1 MALWYRQM
9 GKNCIPTRSMDAM
22 HLLSVTRLVD
32 WNQLHVICILY
43 SFSNVQT
50 CPKEH
55 GPSEIWVE
63 QERWFITMVPLVLKI
78 KHDRHKSQFFF
89 SLHLSSRRVETSHV
103 LVCITHRKYI
113 FLHSTF
119 IHPMH
124 EHVKLGIEFSIH
136 LPKYKSNEDNW
147 KTPGDIYSLLHW
159 KK

>member
-1 MALWYRQM
+1 M

-63 QERWFITMVPLVLKI
+63 QERLFITMVPLVLKI

-89 SLHLSSRRVETSHV
+89 SCICRREEWKRAMFWYASHIENIFSYIQHLSIQCMNM
-103 LVCITHRKYI
+103 L
-113 FLHSTF
+113 
-119 IHPMH
+119 
-124 EHVKLGIEFSIH
+124 
-136 LPKYKSNEDNW
+136 N
-147 KTPGDIYSLLHW
+147 
-159 KK
+159 